1 MAKATGKKAAVKK
14 AAAPKAAPK
23 KAAAPVKKA
32 AAKTAAVPKKAA
44 AKKAAA
50 SAPTDQKSLLQ
61 KLFVDGLRDI
71 YWAEKQLTKTLPKLM
86 KAATSDQ
93 LRQSFEE
100 HRMVT
105 EQQIGRVEQVFQL
118 LGVKAVAKK
127 CDGMDGLT
135 READTI
141 VMETQKGTLSRDAG
155 LVMAAQKVEHY
166 EIASYGSL
174 AQLATTLGLEE
185 AKNLLGQ
192 TLQEE
197 KDQDERLTQIAVS
210 SINIEAEKEEGP
222 AQELGNEEG
231 NKEEEQSDP
240 V

>member
-1 MAKATGKKAAVKK
+1 
-14 AAAPKAAPK
+14 
-23 KAAAPVKKA
+23 
-32 AAKTAAVPKKAA
+32 
-44 AKKAAA
+44 
-50 SAPTDQKSLLQ
+50 
-61 KLFVDGLRDI
+61 
-71 YWAEKQLTKTLPKLM
+71 
-86 KAATSDQ
+86 
-93 LRQSFEE
+93 
-100 HRMVT
+100 
-105 EQQIGRVEQVFQL
+105 
-118 LGVKAVAKK
+118 
-127 CDGMDGLT
+127 MDGLT

-210 SINIEAEKEEGP
+210 SINIEAEKEEAP
-222 AQELGNEEG
+222 AQELENEGG